1 MKKHFFKGIAI
12 AIAVAISVPA
22 VPISTQAAAKIS
34 ISSCVISKGDKIDLD
49 IKGIN
54 ENSGKYSTSMKA
66 VASVTKN
73 GIVTA
78 KKAGNAK
85 ITWKKG
91 KKKYTCNVKVV
102 KAPVLSKS
110 KLEIR
115 EKQKETITVQKYGNK
130 KLTVKWSSSDKKIA
144 KVSDGKITGLSEGE
158 TTIKAKIKGYKKT
171 WTRELKVIVNKK
183 SAEATKEPDVT
194 AVPESTQIPDVTTAP
209 VMPDISASPATPAPT
224 TKPTLIPTTTPTLV
238 PTPAPQA
245 TETPAS
251 PTPPTIWY
259 PVIKPAAGEN
269 LIKNGDFTRGE
280 EGWNIHSITSPGEA
294 TAEVKDGK
302 VVYNITNVGNEDW
315 NIQLKQ
321 ENIALEKGCNYKMT
335 FNAASTEA
343 RTIKLAMLSN
353 DGQYTWYGGAD
364 IILEKDLEKNVEIKF
379 TMDYP
384 TDLKTTLAVSMGQ
397 IKDYETKEDIPTPAS
412 TITLSD
418 FKLVKID
425 ASDVTPVPDTTP
437 APDATQTP
445 DVTQTPDTPADGNLI
460 KNGDFAKG
468 EEGWNIKFITSPGE
482 ATAEVKDGKVV
493 YNIANVGTEDW
504 HVQLKQ
510 ENITLE
516 KDCNYKMT
524 FNATSTEARTIK
536 LAMLSNDG
544 QYTWYGGKDI
554 ALEKDLEENVEIKFT
569 MNYPTDI
576 KTTLA
581 VSMGQIK
588 DENTKENIP
597 TPASTITLSDF
608 KLVKIDAPEATP
620 TPVPDTTPTPDV
632 PNTPADGNLIKNGNF
647 ANGTEGWDI
656 QAITAP
662 GEATVEVKDG
672 KIVYNITNVGDDEWY
687 VQLKQVGITLE
698 QGCKYKVTFK
708 VTSTETRKI
717 KFAMSNNDDNNYKWY
732 GGADIDLT
740 KDSEE
745 NFETEFTMDE
755 STDSNTRMVVSMGK
769 MDNKDTPVSTITL
782 SDFTLVKIDIP
793 ENGNLIKNGNFAN
806 GTEEWDIQAITAP
819 GEATVEVKDGKIVYN
834 ITNVGDDE
842 WYVQLKQVG
851 ITLEQ
856 GCKYKVT
863 FKVTSTE
870 TRKIKFAMSNN
881 DDNNYKWYG
890 GADIDLTKDSEENF
904 ETEFTMDES
913 TDSNTRMVVSMGK
926 MDNKDTPVST
936 ITLSDFTLVKVE

>member
-1 MKKHFFKGIAI
+1 MGP
-12 AIAVAISVPA
+12 AIS
-22 VPISTQAAAKIS
+22 
-34 ISSCVISKGDKIDLD
+34 C
-49 IKGIN
+49 
-54 ENSGKYSTSMKA
+54 
-66 VASVTKN
+66 
-73 GIVTA
+73 
-78 KKAGNAK
+78 
-85 ITWKKG
+85 G
-91 KKKYTCNVKVV
+91 KKKYT
-102 KAPVLSKS
+102 
-110 KLEIR
+110 
-115 EKQKETITVQKYGNK
+115 
-130 KLTVKWSSSDKKIA
+130 VKWSSTDKKIA

-171 WTRELKVIVNKK
+171 WTREVKVIVNKK

-194 AVPESTQIPDVTTAP
+194 ALPESTQIPDVTTAP

-259 PVIKPAAGEN
+259 PEIKPAAGEN

-302 VVYNITNVGNEDW
+302 IVYNITNVGNEDW

-321 ENIALEKGCNYKMT
+321 ENIALEKG
-335 FNAASTEA
+335 
-343 RTIKLAMLSN
+343 
-353 DGQYTWYGGAD
+353 
-364 IILEKDLEKNVEIKF
+364 
-379 TMDYP
+379 
-384 TDLKTTLAVSMGQ
+384 
-397 IKDYETKEDIPTPAS
+397 
-412 TITLSD
+412 
-418 FKLVKID
+418 
-425 ASDVTPVPDTTP
+425 
-437 APDATQTP
+437 
-445 DVTQTPDTPADGNLI
+445 
-460 KNGDFAKG
+460 
-468 EEGWNIKFITSPGE
+468 
-482 ATAEVKDGKVV
+482 
-493 YNIANVGTEDW
+493 
-504 HVQLKQ
+504 
-510 ENITLE
+510 
-516 KDCNYKMT
+516 CNYKMT

-554 ALEKDLEENVEIKFT
+554 AIEKDLEENVEIKFT
-569 MNYPTDI
+569 MDYPTDI

-620 TPVPDTTPTPDV
+620 TPVPDTTPAPDV

-672 KIVYNITNVGDDEWY
+672 KIVYNITNVGDNEWY
-687 VQLKQVGITLE
+687 VQLKQIGIILE
-698 QGCKYKVTFK
+698 QGCKYKMTFK

-717 KFAMSNNDDNNYKWY
+717 KFDMSNNDDNNYKWY

-745 NFETEFTMDE
+745 NFETEFTMNE
-755 STDSNTRMVVSMGK
+755 STDSNTRMAISMGK
-769 MDNKDTPVSTITL
+769 MDKKDTPVSTITL

-834 ITNVGDDE
+834 ITNVGDNE
-842 WYVQLKQVG
+842 WYVQLKQIG
-851 ITLEQ
+851 IILEQ
-856 GCKYKVT
+856 GCKYKMT

-870 TRKIKFAMSNN
+870 TRKIKFDMSNN

-904 ETEFTMDES
+904 ETEFTMNES
-913 TDSNTRMVVSMGK
+913 TDSNTRMAISMGK
-926 MDNKDTPVST
+926 MDKKDTPVST

>member
-425 ASDVTPVPDTTP
+425 A
-437 APDATQTP
+437 
-445 DVTQTPDTPADGNLI
+445 
-460 KNGDFAKG
+460 
-468 EEGWNIKFITSPGE
+468 
-482 ATAEVKDGKVV
+482 
-493 YNIANVGTEDW
+493 
-504 HVQLKQ
+504 
-510 ENITLE
+510 
-516 KDCNYKMT
+516 
-524 FNATSTEARTIK
+524 
-536 LAMLSNDG
+536 
-544 QYTWYGGKDI
+544 
-554 ALEKDLEENVEIKFT
+554 
-569 MNYPTDI
+569 
-576 KTTLA
+576 
-581 VSMGQIK
+581 
-588 DENTKENIP
+588 
-597 TPASTITLSDF
+597 
-608 KLVKIDAPEATP
+608 PEATP

-662 GEATVEVKDG
+662 GEAAVEVKDG
-672 KIVYNITNVGDDEWY
+672 KVVYNITNVGDNEWY

>member
-102 KAPVLSKS
+102 KASVLSKS

-171 WTRELKVIVNKK
+171 WTREVKVIVNKK

-194 AVPESTQIPDVTTAP
+194 TLPESTQIPDVTTAP

-238 PTPAPQA
+238 PTPTPAPQA

-302 VVYNITNVGNEDW
+302 VVYNITSVGNEDW

-425 ASDVTPVPDTTP
+425 VPDTTP
-437 APDATQTP
+437 IPDATLSPGTTPIPDATLSPGTTSIPDATLAPGTTPIPDTTPVPDATQTP
-445 DVTQTPDTPADGNLI
+445 DVPEDNNLL
-460 KNGDFAKG
+460 KNGNFANG
-468 EEGWNIKFITSPGE
+468 EEGWVEAVTSPGE
-482 ATAEVKDGKVV
+482 AEVSFDNGNAE
-493 YNIANVGTEDW
+493 YNITNVGDEDY

-516 KDCNYKMT
+516 QGCKYKVT
-524 FNATSTEARTIK
+524 FNVTSTEARTIK
-536 LAMLSNDG
+536 LAMLSAT
-544 QYTWYGGKDI
+544 YAWYGGNNI
-554 ALEKDLEENVEIKFT
+554 ALEKDSGQLVNVEFT
-569 MNYPTDI
+569 MNEATDTN
-576 KTTLA
+576 TTM
-581 VSMGQIK
+581 VISMGQIK
-588 DENTKENIP
+588 NEETGEKID

-608 KLVKIDAPEATP
+608 KLVKAD
-620 TPVPDTTPTPDV
+620 
-632 PNTPADGNLIKNGNF
+632 TPADDNLLENGNF
-647 ANGTEGWDI
+647 ANGEEGWVE
-656 QAITAP
+656 AVTSP
-662 GEATVEVKDG
+662 GEAEVSFDNG
-672 KIVYNITNVGDDEWY
+672 NAEYNITNVGDEDY
-687 VQLKQVGITLE
+687 HVQLKQENITLE
-698 QGCKYKVTFK
+698 QGCKYKVTFN
-708 VTSTETRKI
+708 VTSTEARTI
-717 KFAMSNNDDNNYKWY
+717 KLAMLSATYAWY
-732 GGADIDLT
+732 GGNNIALE
-740 KDSEE
+740 KDSGQLV
-745 NFETEFTMDE
+745 NVEFTMNE
-755 STDSNTRMVVSMGK
+755 ATDTNTTMVISMGQIK
-769 MDNKDTPVSTITL
+769 NEETGEKIDTPISTITL
-782 SDFTLVKIDIP
+782 SDFK
-793 ENGNLIKNGNFAN
+793 
-806 GTEEWDIQAITAP
+806 
-819 GEATVEVKDGKIVYN
+819 
-834 ITNVGDDE
+834 
-842 WYVQLKQVG
+842 
-851 ITLEQ
+851 
-856 GCKYKVT
+856 
-863 FKVTSTE
+863 
-870 TRKIKFAMSNN
+870 
-881 DDNNYKWYG
+881 
-890 GADIDLTKDSEENF
+890 
-904 ETEFTMDES
+904 
-913 TDSNTRMVVSMGK
+913 
-926 MDNKDTPVST
+926 
-936 ITLSDFTLVKVE
+936 LVKVEL

>member
-34 ISSCVISKGDKIDLD
+34 ISSCVISKGYKIDLD

-171 WTRELKVIVNKK
+171 WTREVKVIVNKK

-194 AVPESTQIPDVTTAP
+194 ALPESTQIPDVTTAP

-418 FKLVKID
+418 FKLVK
-425 ASDVTPVPDTTP
+425 A
-437 APDATQTP
+437 
-445 DVTQTPDTPADGNLI
+445 DTPADDNLLENGN
-460 KNGDFAKG
+460 FANG
-468 EEGWNIKFITSPGE
+468 EEGWVEAVTSPGE
-482 ATAEVKDGKVV
+482 AEVSFDNGNAE
-493 YNIANVGTEDW
+493 YNITNVGDEDY

-516 KDCNYKMT
+516 QGCKYKVT
-524 FNATSTEARTIK
+524 FNVTSTEARTIK
-536 LAMLSNDG
+536 LAMLSAT
-544 QYTWYGGKDI
+544 YAWYGGNNI
-554 ALEKDLEENVEIKFT
+554 ALEKDSGQLVNVEFT
-569 MNYPTDI
+569 MNEATDTN
-576 KTTLA
+576 TTM
-581 VSMGQIK
+581 VISMGQIK
-588 DENTKENIP
+588 NEETGEKID
-597 TPASTITLSDF
+597 TPISTITLSDF
-608 KLVKIDAPEATP
+608 KLVK
-620 TPVPDTTPTPDV
+620 
-632 PNTPADGNLIKNGNF
+632 
-647 ANGTEGWDI
+647 
-656 QAITAP
+656 
-662 GEATVEVKDG
+662 VE
-672 KIVYNITNVGDDEWY
+672 
-687 VQLKQVGITLE
+687 L
-698 QGCKYKVTFK
+698 
-708 VTSTETRKI
+708 
-717 KFAMSNNDDNNYKWY
+717 
-732 GGADIDLT
+732 
-740 KDSEE
+740 
-745 NFETEFTMDE
+745 
-755 STDSNTRMVVSMGK
+755 
-769 MDNKDTPVSTITL
+769 
-782 SDFTLVKIDIP
+782 
-793 ENGNLIKNGNFAN
+793 
-806 GTEEWDIQAITAP
+806 
-819 GEATVEVKDGKIVYN
+819 
-834 ITNVGDDE
+834 
-842 WYVQLKQVG
+842 
-851 ITLEQ
+851 
-856 GCKYKVT
+856 
-863 FKVTSTE
+863 
-870 TRKIKFAMSNN
+870 
-881 DDNNYKWYG
+881 
-890 GADIDLTKDSEENF
+890 
-904 ETEFTMDES
+904 
-913 TDSNTRMVVSMGK
+913 
-926 MDNKDTPVST
+926 
-936 ITLSDFTLVKVE
+936 

>member
-171 WTRELKVIVNKK
+171 WTREVKVIVNKK

-194 AVPESTQIPDVTTAP
+194 ALPESTQIPDVTTAP

-238 PTPAPQA
+238 PTPTPAPQA

-343 RTIKLAMLSN
+343 RTIKLAMLS
-353 DGQYTWYGGAD
+353 
-364 IILEKDLEKNVEIKF
+364 
-379 TMDYP
+379 
-384 TDLKTTLAVSMGQ
+384 
-397 IKDYETKEDIPTPAS
+397 
-412 TITLSD
+412 
-418 FKLVKID
+418 
-425 ASDVTPVPDTTP
+425 DTY
-437 APDATQTP
+437 A
-445 DVTQTPDTPADGNLI
+445 
-460 KNGDFAKG
+460 
-468 EEGWNIKFITSPGE
+468 
-482 ATAEVKDGKVV
+482 
-493 YNIANVGTEDW
+493 
-504 HVQLKQ
+504 
-510 ENITLE
+510 
-516 KDCNYKMT
+516 
-524 FNATSTEARTIK
+524 
-536 LAMLSNDG
+536 
-544 QYTWYGGKDI
+544 WYGGKDI
-554 ALEKDLEENVEIKFT
+554 VLEKDSEQLVNVEFT
-569 MNYPTDI
+569 MNEATDTN
-576 KTTLA
+576 TTM
-581 VSMGQIK
+581 VISMGQIK
-588 DENTKENIP
+588 NDETKENID
-597 TPASTITLSDF
+597 TPASTIS
-608 KLVKIDAPEATP
+608 
-620 TPVPDTTPTPDV
+620 
-632 PNTPADGNLIKNGNF
+632 
-647 ANGTEGWDI
+647 
-656 QAITAP
+656 
-662 GEATVEVKDG
+662 
-672 KIVYNITNVGDDEWY
+672 
-687 VQLKQVGITLE
+687 
-698 QGCKYKVTFK
+698 
-708 VTSTETRKI
+708 
-717 KFAMSNNDDNNYKWY
+717 
-732 GGADIDLT
+732 
-740 KDSEE
+740 
-745 NFETEFTMDE
+745 
-755 STDSNTRMVVSMGK
+755 
-769 MDNKDTPVSTITL
+769 L
-782 SDFTLVKIDIP
+782 SDFTLVKA
-793 ENGNLIKNGNFAN
+793 E
-806 GTEEWDIQAITAP
+806 
-819 GEATVEVKDGKIVYN
+819 
-834 ITNVGDDE
+834 
-842 WYVQLKQVG
+842 
-851 ITLEQ
+851 
-856 GCKYKVT
+856 
-863 FKVTSTE
+863 
-870 TRKIKFAMSNN
+870 
-881 DDNNYKWYG
+881 
-890 GADIDLTKDSEENF
+890 
-904 ETEFTMDES
+904 
-913 TDSNTRMVVSMGK
+913 
-926 MDNKDTPVST
+926 
-936 ITLSDFTLVKVE
+936 

>member
-224 TKPTLIPTTTPTLV
+224 TKPTLIPTTKPTLIPTTTPTLV

-343 RTIKLAMLSN
+343 RT
-353 DGQYTWYGGAD
+353 
-364 IILEKDLEKNVEIKF
+364 
-379 TMDYP
+379 
-384 TDLKTTLAVSMGQ
+384 
-397 IKDYETKEDIPTPAS
+397 
-412 TITLSD
+412 
-418 FKLVKID
+418 
-425 ASDVTPVPDTTP
+425 
-437 APDATQTP
+437 
-445 DVTQTPDTPADGNLI
+445 
-460 KNGDFAKG
+460 
-468 EEGWNIKFITSPGE
+468 
-482 ATAEVKDGKVV
+482 
-493 YNIANVGTEDW
+493 
-504 HVQLKQ
+504 
-510 ENITLE
+510 
-516 KDCNYKMT
+516 
-524 FNATSTEARTIK
+524 
-536 LAMLSNDG
+536 
-544 QYTWYGGKDI
+544 
-554 ALEKDLEENVEIKFT
+554 
-569 MNYPTDI
+569 
-576 KTTLA
+576 
-581 VSMGQIK
+581 
-588 DENTKENIP
+588 
-597 TPASTITLSDF
+597 
-608 KLVKIDAPEATP
+608 
-620 TPVPDTTPTPDV
+620 
-632 PNTPADGNLIKNGNF
+632 
-647 ANGTEGWDI
+647 
-656 QAITAP
+656 
-662 GEATVEVKDG
+662 
-672 KIVYNITNVGDDEWY
+672 
-687 VQLKQVGITLE
+687 
-698 QGCKYKVTFK
+698 
-708 VTSTETRKI
+708 
-717 KFAMSNNDDNNYKWY
+717 
-732 GGADIDLT
+732 
-740 KDSEE
+740 
-745 NFETEFTMDE
+745 
-755 STDSNTRMVVSMGK
+755 
-769 MDNKDTPVSTITL
+769 
-782 SDFTLVKIDIP
+782 
-793 ENGNLIKNGNFAN
+793 
-806 GTEEWDIQAITAP
+806 
-819 GEATVEVKDGKIVYN
+819 
-834 ITNVGDDE
+834 
-842 WYVQLKQVG
+842 
-851 ITLEQ
+851 
-856 GCKYKVT
+856 
-863 FKVTSTE
+863 
-870 TRKIKFAMSNN
+870 
-881 DDNNYKWYG
+881 
-890 GADIDLTKDSEENF
+890 
-904 ETEFTMDES
+904 
-913 TDSNTRMVVSMGK
+913 
-926 MDNKDTPVST
+926 
-936 ITLSDFTLVKVE
+936 

>member
-224 TKPTLIPTTTPTLV
+224 TKPTLIPTTKPTLIPTTTPTLV

-343 RTIKLAMLSN
+343 RTIKLAMLSAT
-353 DGQYTWYGGAD
+353 YAWYGGNN
-364 IILEKDLEKNVEIKF
+364 IVLEKDSGQLVNVEF
-379 TMDYP
+379 TMNEA
-384 TDLKTTLAVSMGQ
+384 TDTNTTMVISMGQ
-397 IKDYETKEDIPTPAS
+397 IKNEETGEKIDTPAS
-412 TITLSD
+412 TITLSN
-418 FKLVKID
+418 FKLVK
-425 ASDVTPVPDTTP
+425 A
-437 APDATQTP
+437 
-445 DVTQTPDTPADGNLI
+445 DTPADDNLLENGN
-460 KNGDFAKG
+460 FANG
-468 EEGWNIKFITSPGE
+468 EEGWVEAVTSPGE
-482 ATAEVKDGKVV
+482 AEVSFDNGNAE
-493 YNIANVGTEDW
+493 YNITNVGDEDY

-516 KDCNYKMT
+516 QGCKYKVT
-524 FNATSTEARTIK
+524 FNVTSTEARTIK
-536 LAMLSNDG
+536 LAMLSAT
-544 QYTWYGGKDI
+544 YAWYGGNNI
-554 ALEKDLEENVEIKFT
+554 VLEKDSGQLVNVEFT
-569 MNYPTDI
+569 MNEATDTN
-576 KTTLA
+576 TTM
-581 VSMGQIK
+581 VISMGQIK
-588 DENTKENIP
+588 NEETGEKID
-597 TPASTITLSDF
+597 TPISTITLSDF
-608 KLVKIDAPEATP
+608 KLVK
-620 TPVPDTTPTPDV
+620 
-632 PNTPADGNLIKNGNF
+632 
-647 ANGTEGWDI
+647 
-656 QAITAP
+656 
-662 GEATVEVKDG
+662 VE
-672 KIVYNITNVGDDEWY
+672 
-687 VQLKQVGITLE
+687 L
-698 QGCKYKVTFK
+698 
-708 VTSTETRKI
+708 
-717 KFAMSNNDDNNYKWY
+717 
-732 GGADIDLT
+732 
-740 KDSEE
+740 
-745 NFETEFTMDE
+745 
-755 STDSNTRMVVSMGK
+755 
-769 MDNKDTPVSTITL
+769 
-782 SDFTLVKIDIP
+782 
-793 ENGNLIKNGNFAN
+793 
-806 GTEEWDIQAITAP
+806 
-819 GEATVEVKDGKIVYN
+819 
-834 ITNVGDDE
+834 
-842 WYVQLKQVG
+842 
-851 ITLEQ
+851 
-856 GCKYKVT
+856 
-863 FKVTSTE
+863 
-870 TRKIKFAMSNN
+870 
-881 DDNNYKWYG
+881 
-890 GADIDLTKDSEENF
+890 
-904 ETEFTMDES
+904 
-913 TDSNTRMVVSMGK
+913 
-926 MDNKDTPVST
+926 
-936 ITLSDFTLVKVE
+936 

>member
-171 WTRELKVIVNKK
+171 WTREVKVIVNKK

-194 AVPESTQIPDVTTAP
+194 ALPESTQILDVTTAP
-209 VMPDISASPATPAPT
+209 VIPDISASPATPAPT

-425 ASDVTPVPDTTP
+425 VPDTTP
-437 APDATQTP
+437 IPDATLSPGTTPIPDATLSPGTTSIPDATLAPGTTPIPDTTPVPDATQTP
-445 DVTQTPDTPADGNLI
+445 DVPEDNNLL
-460 KNGDFAKG
+460 KNGNFANG
-468 EEGWNIKFITSPGE
+468 EEGWVEAVTSPGE
-482 ATAEVKDGKVV
+482 AEVSFDNGNAE
-493 YNIANVGTEDW
+493 YNITNVGDEDY

-516 KDCNYKMT
+516 QGCKYKVT
-524 FNATSTEARTIK
+524 FNVTSTEARTIK
-536 LAMLSNDG
+536 LAMLSAT
-544 QYTWYGGKDI
+544 YAWYGGNNI
-554 ALEKDLEENVEIKFT
+554 VLEKDSGQLVNVEFT
-569 MNYPTDI
+569 MNEATDTN
-576 KTTLA
+576 TTM
-581 VSMGQIK
+581 VISMGQIK
-588 DENTKENIP
+588 NEETGEKID
-597 TPASTITLSDF
+597 TPASTITLSNF
-608 KLVKIDAPEATP
+608 KLVKAD
-620 TPVPDTTPTPDV
+620 
-632 PNTPADGNLIKNGNF
+632 TPADDNLLENGNF
-647 ANGTEGWDI
+647 ANGEEGWVE
-656 QAITAP
+656 AVTSP
-662 GEATVEVKDG
+662 GEAEVSFDNG
-672 KIVYNITNVGDDEWY
+672 NAEYNITNVGDEDY
-687 VQLKQVGITLE
+687 HVQLKQENITLE
-698 QGCKYKVTFK
+698 QGCKYKVTFN
-708 VTSTETRKI
+708 VTSTEARTI
-717 KFAMSNNDDNNYKWY
+717 KLAMLSATYAWY
-732 GGADIDLT
+732 GGNNIVLE
-740 KDSEE
+740 KDSGQLV
-745 NFETEFTMDE
+745 NVEFTMNE
-755 STDSNTRMVVSMGK
+755 ATDTNTTMVISMGQIK
-769 MDNKDTPVSTITL
+769 NEETDEKIDTPISTITL
-782 SDFTLVKIDIP
+782 SDFK
-793 ENGNLIKNGNFAN
+793 
-806 GTEEWDIQAITAP
+806 
-819 GEATVEVKDGKIVYN
+819 
-834 ITNVGDDE
+834 
-842 WYVQLKQVG
+842 
-851 ITLEQ
+851 
-856 GCKYKVT
+856 
-863 FKVTSTE
+863 
-870 TRKIKFAMSNN
+870 
-881 DDNNYKWYG
+881 
-890 GADIDLTKDSEENF
+890 
-904 ETEFTMDES
+904 
-913 TDSNTRMVVSMGK
+913 
-926 MDNKDTPVST
+926 
-936 ITLSDFTLVKVE
+936 LVKVEL

>member
-171 WTRELKVIVNKK
+171 WTREVKVIVNKK

-194 AVPESTQIPDVTTAP
+194 ALPESTQIPDVTTAP

-418 FKLVKID
+418 FKLVK
-425 ASDVTPVPDTTP
+425 A
-437 APDATQTP
+437 
-445 DVTQTPDTPADGNLI
+445 DTPADDNLLENGN
-460 KNGDFAKG
+460 FANG
-468 EEGWNIKFITSPGE
+468 EEGWVEAVTSPGE
-482 ATAEVKDGKVV
+482 AEVSFDNGNAE
-493 YNIANVGTEDW
+493 YNITNVGDEDY

-516 KDCNYKMT
+516 QGCKYKVT
-524 FNATSTEARTIK
+524 FNVTSTEARTIK
-536 LAMLSNDG
+536 LAMLSAT
-544 QYTWYGGKDI
+544 YAWYGGNNI
-554 ALEKDLEENVEIKFT
+554 VLEKDSGQLVNVEFT
-569 MNYPTDI
+569 MNEATDTN
-576 KTTLA
+576 TTM
-581 VSMGQIK
+581 VISMGQIK
-588 DENTKENIP
+588 NEETGEKID
-597 TPASTITLSDF
+597 TPISTITLSDF
-608 KLVKIDAPEATP
+608 KLVK
-620 TPVPDTTPTPDV
+620 
-632 PNTPADGNLIKNGNF
+632 
-647 ANGTEGWDI
+647 
-656 QAITAP
+656 
-662 GEATVEVKDG
+662 VE
-672 KIVYNITNVGDDEWY
+672 
-687 VQLKQVGITLE
+687 L
-698 QGCKYKVTFK
+698 
-708 VTSTETRKI
+708 
-717 KFAMSNNDDNNYKWY
+717 
-732 GGADIDLT
+732 
-740 KDSEE
+740 
-745 NFETEFTMDE
+745 
-755 STDSNTRMVVSMGK
+755 
-769 MDNKDTPVSTITL
+769 
-782 SDFTLVKIDIP
+782 
-793 ENGNLIKNGNFAN
+793 
-806 GTEEWDIQAITAP
+806 
-819 GEATVEVKDGKIVYN
+819 
-834 ITNVGDDE
+834 
-842 WYVQLKQVG
+842 
-851 ITLEQ
+851 
-856 GCKYKVT
+856 
-863 FKVTSTE
+863 
-870 TRKIKFAMSNN
+870 
-881 DDNNYKWYG
+881 
-890 GADIDLTKDSEENF
+890 
-904 ETEFTMDES
+904 
-913 TDSNTRMVVSMGK
+913 
-926 MDNKDTPVST
+926 
-936 ITLSDFTLVKVE
+936 

>member
-171 WTRELKVIVNKK
+171 WTREVKVIVNKK

-194 AVPESTQIPDVTTAP
+194 ALPESTQIPDVTTAP

-238 PTPAPQA
+238 PTPTPAPQA

-425 ASDVTPVPDTTP
+425 APEATPTPVPDTTP
-437 APDATQTP
+437 APDAT
-445 DVTQTPDTPADGNLI
+445 PA
-460 KNGDFAKG
+460 
-468 EEGWNIKFITSPGE
+468 
-482 ATAEVKDGKVV
+482 
-493 YNIANVGTEDW
+493 
-504 HVQLKQ
+504 
-510 ENITLE
+510 
-516 KDCNYKMT
+516 
-524 FNATSTEARTIK
+524 
-536 LAMLSNDG
+536 
-544 QYTWYGGKDI
+544 
-554 ALEKDLEENVEIKFT
+554 
-569 MNYPTDI
+569 
-576 KTTLA
+576 
-581 VSMGQIK
+581 
-588 DENTKENIP
+588 
-597 TPASTITLSDF
+597 
-608 KLVKIDAPEATP
+608 
-620 TPVPDTTPTPDV
+620 PDV

-647 ANGTEGWDI
+647 ANGTEEWDI

-662 GEATVEVKDG
+662 GEAVVEVKDG
-672 KIVYNITNVGDDEWY
+672 KVVYNITNVGDNEWY
-687 VQLKQVGITLE
+687 VQLKQIGIILE
-698 QGCKYKVTFK
+698 QGCKYKMTFK

-819 GEATVEVKDGKIVYN
+819 GEAVVEVKDGKVVYN
-834 ITNVGDDE
+834 ITNVGDNE
-842 WYVQLKQVG
+842 WYVQLKQIG
-851 ITLEQ
+851 IILEQ
-856 GCKYKVT
+856 GCKYKMT

>member
-171 WTRELKVIVNKK
+171 WTREVKVIVNKK

-194 AVPESTQIPDVTTAP
+194 ALPESTQIPDVTTAP

-321 ENIALEKGCNYKMT
+321 ENITLEKG
-335 FNAASTEA
+335 
-343 RTIKLAMLSN
+343 
-353 DGQYTWYGGAD
+353 
-364 IILEKDLEKNVEIKF
+364 
-379 TMDYP
+379 
-384 TDLKTTLAVSMGQ
+384 
-397 IKDYETKEDIPTPAS
+397 
-412 TITLSD
+412 
-418 FKLVKID
+418 
-425 ASDVTPVPDTTP
+425 
-437 APDATQTP
+437 
-445 DVTQTPDTPADGNLI
+445 
-460 KNGDFAKG
+460 
-468 EEGWNIKFITSPGE
+468 
-482 ATAEVKDGKVV
+482 
-493 YNIANVGTEDW
+493 
-504 HVQLKQ
+504 
-510 ENITLE
+510 
-516 KDCNYKMT
+516 CNYKMT

-569 MNYPTDI
+569 MDYPTDI

-620 TPVPDTTPTPDV
+620 TPVPDTTPAPDV

-672 KIVYNITNVGDDEWY
+672 KIVYNITNVGDNEWY
-687 VQLKQVGITLE
+687 VQLKQIGIILE
-698 QGCKYKVTFK
+698 QGCKYKMTFK

-834 ITNVGDDE
+834 ITNVGDNE
-842 WYVQLKQVG
+842 WYVQLKQIG
-851 ITLEQ
+851 IILEQ
-856 GCKYKVT
+856 GCKYKMT

>member
-353 DGQYTWYGGAD
+353 DGQYTWYGG
-364 IILEKDLEKNVEIKF
+364 
-379 TMDYP
+379 
-384 TDLKTTLAVSMGQ
+384 
-397 IKDYETKEDIPTPAS
+397 
-412 TITLSD
+412 
-418 FKLVKID
+418 
-425 ASDVTPVPDTTP
+425 
-437 APDATQTP
+437 
-445 DVTQTPDTPADGNLI
+445 
-460 KNGDFAKG
+460 
-468 EEGWNIKFITSPGE
+468 
-482 ATAEVKDGKVV
+482 
-493 YNIANVGTEDW
+493 
-504 HVQLKQ
+504 
-510 ENITLE
+510 
-516 KDCNYKMT
+516 
-524 FNATSTEARTIK
+524 
-536 LAMLSNDG
+536 
-544 QYTWYGGKDI
+544 KDI

-662 GEATVEVKDG
+662 GEAAVEVKDG
-672 KIVYNITNVGDDEWY
+672 KVVYNITNVGDNEWY

-745 NFETEFTMDE
+745 NFETEFTMNE
-755 STDSNTRMVVSMGK
+755 STDSNTRMAISMGK

-913 TDSNTRMVVSMGK
+913 TDSNTRMAISMGK